1 MPQGF
6 RIQNFGGLVP
16 RIAPELLPDAGA
28 QRATNVKLS
37 SGDLVPYRNP
47 KKLLA
52 LNGYA
57 AQTVFPIIHEG
68 VYYWLMWDKDVN
80 VVRAAAAN
88 VVNSRVYFTGDG
100 APKATDVNRAT
111 FYQKVSLNAG
121 VTLEAS
127 HYEKTLEATQPVTVT
142 VPAASALGAGFAVC
156 VKNASTNAVSIS
168 GAYNMSLPVGARV
181 VLKSDG
187 AAWTTR
193 QRAQFPLDW
202 FDLGVAKPATK
213 PTISYPATAL
223 TNNGTVTKAM
233 DGTVVEVSGT
243 GSQYDY
249 EIPGQVNADG
259 TPVKV
264 KVTANRITFEA
275 CSTLGNQFF
284 ILLRNTGTVDCLIDP
299 NGDEA
304 VNSGKHALLKS
315 GESVVVQCNGTSV
328 YTTTTGVYVAYVYT
342 YIDEWGQESPP
353 SDATD
358 LLYYTSGLKMKVAGL
373 PSTPPVSHARIK
385 KYRLYRSVSST
396 RGTDYLLVK
405 EIDIAAGTNEFLDT
419 VKTPDL
425 KEMLDTKDFDK
436 PDEAMQ
442 GVVNMAGGISVGF
455 VGNEL
460 CFSEPFAPYAW
471 PKKYRKYAVES
482 PIVAIGAVGNSVI
495 VTTQTIPYVAT
506 GNHPSSVTLLPLDTP
521 YPCLSKRGMVDT
533 GQGIMYPSYDG
544 LVNVVGISSKVA
556 TAELMTKDEWDY
568 YDPTTMNAVF
578 YRGQYCGFFTD
589 KGKRSG
595 ALVIQPSED
604 GIPLM
609 ADTTAF
615 GTAVYADPRT
625 GELYFVADG
634 SLWQWDSATSY
645 SFVDWQSKEMVMT
658 KPVNFGAAQI
668 RADFPS
674 TAIGPPVEP
683 PTINAA
689 SGTLNNVE
697 NGVDLVNGDAL
708 TPIDGP
714 GDTVSGC
721 VFMLYVDG
729 KLKFTRTV
737 TSSKP
742 FRLPMGYRADRYSVR
757 VSAPF
762 RIRAI
767 LVGES
772 PTTLQEL

>member
-47 KKLLA
+47 KKLLDLGFYPA
-52 LNGYA
+52 K
-57 AQTVFPIIHEG
+57 TVFPIIHEDT
-68 VYYWLMWDKDVN
+68 YYWLMWDKDVN

-88 VVNSRVYFTGDG
+88 VVNSRVYYTGDG

-111 FYQKVSLNAG
+111 FYQTVAATG
-121 VTLEAS
+121 PVAIDAS
-127 HYEKTLEATQPVTVT
+127 HYEKTVAVTAPGTVT
-142 VPAASALGAGFAVC
+142 LPSAASVGAGFAVC
-156 VKNASTNAVSIS
+156 VHNKTAVPIATA
-168 GAYNMSLPVGARV
+168 GGYVTGVPVGERMV
-181 VLKSDG
+181 FKSDG
-187 AAWTTR
+187 AVWTTR
-193 QRAQFPLDW
+193 ERAQFPLDW
-202 FDLGVAKPATK
+202 FDLGVTKPATK
-213 PTISYPATAL
+213 PTISYPAAAL

-233 DGTVVEVSGT
+233 DGTVIEVSGA

-249 EIPGQVNADG
+249 EIPGQVNTDG

-373 PSTPPVSHARIK
+373 PATPPVGHARIK

-405 EIDIAAGTNEFLDT
+405 EVDIGTGTNEFLDT

-436 PDEAMQ
+436 PDAAMT

-495 VTTQTIPYVAT
+495 VTTQTIPYIAT

-521 YPCLSKRGMVDT
+521 YPCLSKQGLVDT

-544 LVNVVGISSKVA
+544 LVNVIGISAKVA
-556 TAELMTKDEWDY
+556 TAELMTKDEWAPY
-568 YDPTTMNAVF
+568 NPSTMNAVF
-578 YRGQYCGFFTD
+578 YRGQYCGFFSD
-589 KGKRSG
+589 ADGRKG
-595 ALVIQPSED
+595 ALIVQPGEE

-609 ADTTAF
+609 SDTTAY
-615 GTAVYADPRT
+615 GTAVYADART
-625 GELYFVADG
+625 GELYFVANG
-634 SLWQWDSATSY
+634 ALWQWDADTTS
-645 SFVDWQSKEMVMT
+645 SFADWQSKEMVMT

-674 TAIGPPVEP
+674 VVVAPPPVVVRDP
-683 PTINAA
+683 P
-689 SGTLNNVE
+689 SGTVNHKAFNIE
-697 NGVDLVNGDAL
+697 LVNGDDVL
-708 TPIDGP
+708 PTNRV
-714 GDTVSGC
+714 DTASGC
-721 VFMLYVDG
+721 VFSLYVNG
-729 KLKFTRTV
+729 KLRFARTV
-737 TSSKP
+737 TTSKP